1 MDAGSIKPR
10 QVGFSPAI
18 GRSLLARLSS
28 KWILLGHLFL
38 AKDCWMRRQHAI
50 RVVFRFGGYE
60 TGPYLGWGDGDR
72 REVSLTLKVS
82 VIISQTTLVKQIS
95 ENVPS
100 VPEFQCAIVG
110 QFPVTRQ
117 IRS

>member
-60 TGPYLGWGDGDR
+60 TGHTSDGEMGTDG
-72 REVSLTLKVS
+72 K
-82 VIISQTTLVKQIS
+82 
-95 ENVPS
+95 
-100 VPEFQCAIVG
+100 
-110 QFPVTRQ
+110 FPLL
-117 IRS
+117 